1 MIYFL
6 LAASVIVNCIL
17 FWYTKK
23 LVEKLTYGVKN
34 VDELQNL
41 LDEYANS
48 LSGMLDMETYYGDE
62 TMASAVR
69 NTKMVVETCKVYK
82 NSILETKNNE
92 TTTADDNG

>member
-1 MIYFL
+1 MYFL
-6 LAASVIVNCIL
+6 LALSVVVNGVL

-23 LVEKLTYGVKN
+23 LVEKLTYGVNN

-41 LDEYANS
+41 LNEYANS

-92 TTTADDNG
+92 TTATDDNG

>member
-6 LAASVIVNCIL
+6 LGLSFVINGIL

-92 TTTADDNG
+92 TTATDDNG

>member
-6 LAASVIVNCIL
+6 LGLSLVVNGVL
-17 FWYTKK
+17 VWYTKK
-23 LVEKLTYGVKN
+23 LVEKLTFGVQN

-48 LSGMLDMETYYGDE
+48 LSGMLEMETYYGDE

-69 NTKMVVETCKVYK
+69 NTKMVIETCKVYK

-92 TTTADDNG
+92 PTGQE